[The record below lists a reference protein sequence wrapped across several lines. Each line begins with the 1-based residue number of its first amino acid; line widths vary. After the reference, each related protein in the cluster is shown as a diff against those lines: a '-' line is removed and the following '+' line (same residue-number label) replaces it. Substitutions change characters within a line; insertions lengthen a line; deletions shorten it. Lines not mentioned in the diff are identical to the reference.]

1 MTSEREIAKYF
12 LDVPRANAHHI
23 ARMSIA
29 RAMRAVAPQARGD
42 LVDIGCGLRPYQSL
56 FAPHIGRYIGIDYPP
71 TGSDRTQIDATI
83 YADSTHLPLRDRCAD
98 TVLTTQVLEHVPE
111 PLRMLREAHRVLRP
125 GGKLIM
131 TAPFVWGEHETPQD
145 FYRYTS
151 YGLRYLL
158 GRASL
163 RVLDVF
169 PLDGLY
175 AVLGQM
181 YLDELNIAYHNA
193 VTTGTAARQRD
204 QFTGE
209 PRVRIPGSPLS
220 IGPALPDIP
229 RRGGACRRGTG
240 DAVIGY
246 NVATSRPAIVVGST
260 APMTIEESI
269 ANNSARFG
277 ARRRDTGAA

>member
-12 LDVPRANAHHI
+12 LDVPRANAHRI
-23 ARMSIA
+23 ARASIA

-71 TGSDRTQIDATI
+71 AGDDRTQIDATI
-83 YADSTHLPLRDRCAD
+83 YADSTHLPLRDRCVD

-111 PLRMLREAHRVLRP
+111 PLHMLREAHRVLRP
-125 GGKLIM
+125 GGRLIM
-131 TAPFVWGEHETPQD
+131 TAPFVWGEHETPRD

-158 GRASL
+158 GRTSL
-163 RVLDVF
+163 RVLDVS

-181 YLDELNIAYHNA
+181 YLDELNIAYH
-193 VTTGTAARQRD
+193 TRSRRARRLVSATNSLVNRACVFLD
-204 QFTGE
+204 
-209 PRVRIPGSPLS
+209 
-220 IGPALPDIP
+220 
-229 RRGGACRRGTG
+229 RR
-240 DAVIGY
+240 Y
-246 NVATSRPAIVVGST
+246 P
-260 APMTIEESI
+260 
-269 ANNSARFG
+269 SARLCLTHLVVAERVAEG
-277 ARRRDTGAA
+277 PGTP